1 MEEIED
7 TIEMEEDDDME
18 VQPASLTVKEKQ
30 EVRDLVACLLKQR
43 LGKLGNLVTRYLD
56 GHGSM
61 RNYMPVLHTAA
72 ESMRFDVSPA
82 AAAAVAT
89 GFLKDLIAARQLS
102 DQMDVLAMDP
112 NKLRRARQSVMT
124 RAKEKEEVRATE
136 EKIESIYFDGRKDKT
151 RAMVPDARGQLHPK
165 IIKEEHVSV
174 TWEPH
179 GRYLTHFTPEP
190 AVHPDKP
197 AKKVAE
203 ALYDVLVKHNAT
215 ETVINLGG
223 DSYNGNTGL

>member
-1 MEEIED
+1 
-7 TIEMEEDDDME
+7 
-18 VQPASLTVKEKQ
+18 
-30 EVRDLVACLLKQR
+30 
-43 LGKLGNLVTRYLD
+43 
-56 GHGSM
+56 
-61 RNYMPVLHTAA
+61 
-72 ESMRFDVSPA
+72 
-82 AAAAVAT
+82 
-89 GFLKDLIAARQLS
+89 
-102 DQMDVLAMDP
+102 
-112 NKLRRARQSVMT
+112 
-124 RAKEKEEVRATE
+124 
-136 EKIESIYFDGRKDKT
+136 
-151 RAMVPDARGQLHPK
+151 MVPDARGQLHPK

-223 DSYNGNTGL
+223 DSYNGNTGWKDGTNAHLKKCWGTSATGVCASVTQMNCHCAI